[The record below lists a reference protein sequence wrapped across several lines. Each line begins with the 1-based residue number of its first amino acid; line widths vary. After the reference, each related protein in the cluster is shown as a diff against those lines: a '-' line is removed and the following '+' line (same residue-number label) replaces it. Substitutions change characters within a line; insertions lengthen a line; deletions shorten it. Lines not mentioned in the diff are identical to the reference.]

1 MKLRIEKHQL
11 HFIKPAKT
19 SRGSYTEKTAHLLVL
34 ETPSGSFSGEVSPLP
49 DLSIDGKA
57 DFEHLLHLGLSQLNK
72 EELEIHDLMNLQEEW
87 SNYPALRFG
96 LNCIIS
102 DLFSIKSDRG
112 IELEPYSDFESNPE
126 SVEFSH
132 LTSDFHERT
141 NNQPISNHLRTR
153 VSDTKYSGTNN
164 FLSKK
169 SGIPINGL
177 VWMNDID
184 SMEEEAN
191 QKINA
196 GFKIIKFKVG
206 ALDFDAECRLFERIR
221 KKHSAFDLEIR
232 LDANGAF
239 SPDTALEQLGEL
251 SRFEIH
257 SLEQPIRANNWDDM
271 QKICALSPIDI
282 ALDEELIGYSN
293 HNESE
298 LREDARK
305 LLQYIKPKYI
315 ILKPTFIGGLD
326 RCDIWAEE
334 SWKNEIGWWSTS
346 ALEGNIGLFAIAK
359 WASKYM
365 NHPKF
370 MVQGLGTGSL
380 FVKNFPANTEV
391 KNGHLYAL

>member
-19 SRGSYTEKTAHLLVL
+19 SRGAYTEKTAYLLIL
-34 ETPSGSFSGEVSPLP
+34 DTEFGQFLGEVSPLP

-57 DFEHLLHLGLSQLNK
+57 DFEHLFNQGLSQLNK
-72 EELEIHDLMNLQEEW
+72 ENLNTHDLLNLQEEW

-96 LNCIIS
+96 INCIIS
-102 DLFSIKSDRG
+102 DLVSTLKVLGIDFSEPSIIGSNYPSSAFSPSTSIPVNSVKSPN
-112 IELEPYSDFESNPE
+112 ISNNYSD
-126 SVEFSH
+126 
-132 LTSDFHERT
+132 
-141 NNQPISNHLRTR
+141 TR
-153 VSDTKYSGTNN
+153 SFAND

-177 VWMNDID
+177 VWMNDIE

-191 QKINA
+191 QKIDS
-196 GFKIIKFKVG
+196 GFNIIKFKVG
-206 ALDFDAECRLFERIR
+206 ALDFDSECRLLERIR
-221 KKHSAFDLEIR
+221 KKHSAFQLEIR

-239 SPDTALEQLGEL
+239 SPDTAMEQLREL
-251 SRFEIH
+251 SRFDIH
-257 SLEQPIRANNWDDM
+257 SLEQPIKSNQWDDM
-271 QKICALSPIDI
+271 QRICAISPIDI

-293 HNESE
+293 KNGSE
-298 LREDARK
+298 LREDAQK

-326 RCDIWAEE
+326 RCDIWVEE

-346 ALEGNIGLFAIAK
+346 ALEGNVGLFAIAK
-359 WASKYM
+359 WASKYL
-365 NHPKF
+365 NHPQF

>member
-1 MKLRIEKHQL
+1 MKLQIEKHQL

-19 SRGSYTEKTAHLLVL
+19 SRGSYSEKTAHLLVL
-34 ETPSGSFSGEVSPLP
+34 DTPLGSFWGEVSPLP

-72 EELEIHDLMNLQEEW
+72 EELEIQDLINLQEEW

-96 LNCIIS
+96 LNCILS
-102 DLFSIKSDRG
+102 DLTSIKSDQSNQ
-112 IELEPYSDFESNPE
+112 LKLHSDFKPNTESTK
-126 SVEFSH
+126 FSNV
-132 LTSDFHERT
+132 TSDFNEYTEIHLV
-141 NNQPISNHLRTR
+141 SNHFRTR
-153 VSDTKYSGTNN
+153 VSDTKFSSTND

-177 VWMNDID
+177 VWMNDIE
-184 SMEEEAN
+184 SMEEEAI

-206 ALDFDAECRLFERIR
+206 ALDFDSECRLLERIR
-221 KKHSAFDLEIR
+221 KKHSAFKLEIR

-239 SPDTALEQLGEL
+239 YPDTALEQLREL
-251 SRFEIH
+251 SRFDIH
-257 SLEQPIRANNWDDM
+257 SLEQPIKAKNWDDM

-293 HNESE
+293 QNGNE
-298 LREDARK
+298 LRKDAQK
-305 LLQYIKPKYI
+305 LLQYIQPKYI

-370 MVQGLGTGSL
+370 MVQGLGTGNL

>member
-1 MKLRIEKHQL
+1 MNLRIEKHQL

-19 SRGSYTEKTAHLLVL
+19 SRGEYTEKTAHLLVF
-34 ETPSGSFSGEVSPLP
+34 ETPFAQFFGEVSPLP
-49 DLSIDGKA
+49 DLSVDGNV
-57 DFEHLLHLGLSQLNK
+57 DFELLVKQGISKVNK
-72 EELEIHDLMNLQEEW
+72 EELDLQDLLNLQEDW
-87 SNYPALRFG
+87 SLYPALRFG

-102 DLFSIKSDRG
+102 DLQSIDLRSG
-112 IELEPYSDFESNPE
+112 ELAVKFHSTSKNAILPYSNSNSIPNGMVDFAAN
-126 SVEFSH
+126 
-132 LTSDFHERT
+132 D
-141 NNQPISNHLRTR
+141 
-153 VSDTKYSGTNN
+153 
-164 FLSKK
+164 FLSRK

-184 SMEEEAN
+184 SMEEEAY
-191 QKINA
+191 QKIQA

-206 ALDFDAECRLFERIR
+206 ALDFDSECRLLERIR
-221 KKHSAFDLEIR
+221 KRHSAFQLEIR

-239 SPDTALEQLGEL
+239 STHTALEQIRDL

-257 SLEQPIRANNWDDM
+257 SIEQPIKANQWDDM

-293 HNESE
+293 HNGQE
-298 LREDARK
+298 LHRDAQK
-305 LLQYIKPKYI
+305 LLQYLKPKYI

-326 RCDIWAEE
+326 RCDVWVEE
-334 SWKNEIGWWSTS
+334 SWKNGIGWWSTS

-365 NHPKF
+365 NDSNF

-380 FVKNFPANTEV
+380 FVKNFPSNTEV
-391 KNGHLYAL
+391 KNGHLYVL

>member
-19 SRGSYTEKTAHLLVL
+19 SRGSYTEKTAFLLVL
-34 ETPSGSFSGEVSPLP
+34 NTPSGSFLGEVSPLP

-57 DFEHLLHLGLSQLNK
+57 DIEDLFNQGLSQLNK
-72 EELEIHDLMNLQEEW
+72 EELVIQDLLNLQDVW
-87 SNYPALRFG
+87 NNYPALRFG

-102 DLFSIKSDRG
+102 DLVSMTSLEGIAIETHSDFKSN
-112 IELEPYSDFESNPE
+112 PYSIERFQ
-126 SVEFSH
+126 
-132 LTSDFHERT
+132 LTSEQNETVNF
-141 NNQPISNHLRTR
+141 PLISNRYNTSF
-153 VSDTKYSGTNN
+153 SDTKFDSTNN

-184 SMEEEAN
+184 SMEEEAY

-206 ALDFDAECRLFERIR
+206 ALDFDAECRLIERIR

-239 SPDTALEQLGEL
+239 SPDTAIEQLGEL
-251 SRFEIH
+251 SRFDIH
-257 SLEQPIRANNWDDM
+257 SLEQPIKANNWDDM
-271 QKICALSPIDI
+271 QRICVLSPIDI

-293 HNESE
+293 HNGNE
-298 LREDARK
+298 LRADAQK
-305 LLQYIKPKYI
+305 LLKYINPKYI

-359 WASKYM
+359 WASKYL